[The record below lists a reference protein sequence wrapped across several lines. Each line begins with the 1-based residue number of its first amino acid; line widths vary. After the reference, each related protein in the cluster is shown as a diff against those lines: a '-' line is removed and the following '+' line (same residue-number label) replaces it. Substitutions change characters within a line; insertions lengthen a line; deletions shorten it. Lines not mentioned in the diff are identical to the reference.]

1 VVQARGLGYT
11 SLVVDSY
18 GRGDLLGSEEAKGVM
33 FEFQAVTDLVDLE
46 AQEMVFADPVASG
59 SLGMVALSLLADQRQ
74 EMLQPLTC
82 GHRWMIR
89 SYHPTCEPGKSW
101 IRRSDWQWHW

>member
-1 VVQARGLGYT
+1 MVQARGLGDT

-18 GRGDLLGSEEAKGVM
+18 GQGNLLGSEEAKGVM

-46 AQEMVFADPVASG
+46 AQEMVFTDATASG
-59 SLGMVALSLLADQRQ
+59 SLEMIALSWLADQCQ

-82 GHRWMIR
+82 GHRRTI
-89 SYHPTCEPGKSW
+89 HPYQLTCDPGKSW
-101 IRRSDWQWHW
+101 IMCSDWQ

>member
-1 VVQARGLGYT
+1 MVQARGLGDT

-18 GRGDLLGSEEAKGVM
+18 GQGDLLGSEEAKGVM

-46 AQEMVFADPVASG
+46 AQEMVFTDVAASG
-59 SLGMVALSLLADQRQ
+59 SLEMIALSWLADQRQ

-82 GHRWMIR
+82 GHRQTIHP
-89 SYHPTCEPGKSW
+89 YQPTCDPGKSW
-101 IRRSDWQWHW
+101 IMCSDWQ

>member
-1 VVQARGLGYT
+1 MVQARGLGDT

-18 GRGDLLGSEEAKGVM
+18 GQGNLLGSEEAKGVM

-46 AQEMVFADPVASG
+46 AQEMVFADAAASG
-59 SLGMVALSLLADQRQ
+59 SLEMIALSWLADQRQ

-82 GHRWMIR
+82 GQFAH
-89 SYHPTCEPGKSW
+89 TN
-101 IRRSDWQWHW
+101 